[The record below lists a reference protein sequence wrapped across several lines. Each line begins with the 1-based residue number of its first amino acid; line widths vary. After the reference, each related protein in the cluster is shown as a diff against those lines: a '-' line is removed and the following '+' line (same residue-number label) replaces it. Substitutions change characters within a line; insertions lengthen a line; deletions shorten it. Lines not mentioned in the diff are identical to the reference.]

1 VHKAVLLD
9 GRVVAVKVQ
18 RPNVVPMLL
27 GDIGNLKAFSLKL
40 RAQLPIDYYTVRV
53 VFASSSSLRLHTKYK
68 KTFREPKVS
77 SSSSFTSRPAVENV
91 VSNMRHTSCESAW
104 VFVLFVVSPQVFCEL
119 GRALEY
125 ELDFLHEAQA
135 AEKIWAAVSHTIGGE
150 PAAPSLVVPRPI
162 PNLASRRRV
171 RPALPRKLPRHG
183 RSSPQI
189 HFFA

>member
-1 VHKAVLLD
+1 
-9 GRVVAVKVQ
+9 
-18 RPNVVPMLL
+18 M
-27 GDIGNLKAFSLKL
+27 
-40 RAQLPIDYYTVRV
+40 
-53 VFASSSSLRLHTKYK
+53 
-68 KTFREPKVS
+68 
-77 SSSSFTSRPAVENV
+77 ENV

-171 RPALPRKLPRHG
+171 RPSLPRKLPASVARG
-183 RSSPQI
+183 LRARALGGVAWCAAIRPLLTTNTF
-189 HFFA
+189 FFA